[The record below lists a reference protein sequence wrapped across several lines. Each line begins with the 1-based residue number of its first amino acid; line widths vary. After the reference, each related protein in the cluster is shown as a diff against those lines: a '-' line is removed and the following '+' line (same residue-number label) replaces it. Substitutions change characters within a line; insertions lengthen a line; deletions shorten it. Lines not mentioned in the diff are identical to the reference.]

1 MIDFNERNLSG
12 GNVFPKSDE
21 KWRREKVLEDLAAS
35 KTNYFYLGAH
45 LLDIWLTRTYAVHK
59 FDVNNFSGANFFDY
73 CKVYFG
79 LDKSQVSRYMNIV
92 SEFGD
97 GLRGFKDE
105 YKEYS
110 YSLLTEMLSLTP
122 EQRKKVK
129 ANWTIKQIREYKK
142 ELAGVVATSQP
153 KEKVTK
159 LYGEIKASEK
169 SKTIL
174 LDVLPPHV
182 DVDENNLREYFDEF
196 GKEFFVGYDYD
207 GYGLSF
213 SDKVRIL
220 FSLACFAQDISIG
233 LPGSRFVN
241 IFETF
246 SKLKKLGYL
255 PTEK

>member
-1 MIDFNERNLSG
+1 MIDFNVRNSCG
-12 GNVFPKSDE
+12 GTLFPEAEE

-45 LLDIWLTRTYAVHK
+45 LLDIWRTRTYGIHS
-59 FDVNNFSGANFFDY
+59 FDVNNFSCANFFNY
-73 CKVYFG
+73 CEVYFG

-92 SEFGD
+92 AEFGD
-97 GLRGFKDE
+97 DLRGFKDE

-129 ANWTIKQIREYKK
+129 ADWTIKQIREYKK
-142 ELAGVVATSQP
+142 ELSGVVATSQP

-159 LYGEIKASEK
+159 IYGEIKASEK

-174 LDVLPPHV
+174 LDVLPLHAE
-182 DVDENNLREYFDEF
+182 VDENNLREYIDEF
-196 GKEFFVGYDYD
+196 GREFFVGYDFD

-220 FSLACFAQDISIG
+220 LSLACFAQDISIG
-233 LPGSRFVN
+233 LQGSRFVN

-255 PTEK
+255 PAEK